1 MPNLQQLAS
10 AMRWLA
16 AAALAIG
23 FAMPGRAAPPP
34 PQNVVIAYQPL
45 VAVPEGAMKQQK
57 WFDEAVG
64 VPVEWKNFSSGADVN
79 TAFAAGAVDFGLV
92 GLPVFVSGLAQGIP
106 YRLITIFD
114 IPGTA
119 DALAA
124 RQGSGIKTV
133 ADLKGK
139 RIGVPF
145 GSGADYMLQGVLKEN
160 GLSADDVTLVN
171 LQPQPIVAAW
181 STGQIDAAQIWA
193 PILTKLMSNGG
204 TLLTDDGEMAK
215 KGYFAGDVAV
225 VSNRFAEQHPDLV
238 QRWVEQNLRAVDW
251 VNANGPGA
259 YAAMM
264 KEYELTAAELKDG
277 ALPPATRFPDR
288 QEQLDNHWMGGGNQA
303 GLIAS
308 SERIGKF
315 LQASGLIEKAPTREQ
330 LAAGIDARF
339 LRQANVPPAPK

>member
-1 MPNLQQLAS
+1 MPSLQQLPLVR
-10 AMRWLA
+10 RWLA
-16 AAALAIG
+16 TTILAIG
-23 FAMPGRAAPPP
+23 FAAPGRAAPP
-34 PQNVVIAYQPL
+34 QRVVIAYQPL

-57 WFDEAVG
+57 WFDDAAG

-124 RQGSGIKTV
+124 QQGSGVKTV

-181 STGQIDAAQIWA
+181 STGQIAAAQIWA
-193 PILTKLMSNGG
+193 PILTKLMSSGG
-204 TLLTDDGEMAK
+204 TMLTDDGEMAK

-264 KEYELTAAELKDG
+264 KEYELTASELKDG

-288 QEQLDNHWMGGGNQA
+288 GEQLSDHWMGGGSQA
-303 GLIAS
+303 GLIDS
-308 SERIGKF
+308 SERIGTF

-330 LAAGIDARF
+330 LAVGIDARF
-339 LRQANVPPAPK
+339 LQQANVPPAPK